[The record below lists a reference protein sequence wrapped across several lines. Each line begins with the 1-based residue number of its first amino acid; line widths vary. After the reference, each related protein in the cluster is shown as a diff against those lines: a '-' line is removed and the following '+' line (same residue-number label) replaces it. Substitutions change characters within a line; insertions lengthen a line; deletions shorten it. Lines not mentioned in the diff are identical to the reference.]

1 MIAEKIK
8 AKTHL
13 LGKAVDEAYDMQKIQ
28 TRAEISLALLSK
40 HFLQKQY
47 KDSGSKE
54 DFKEFV
60 KKHI

>member
-13 LGKAVDEAYDMQKIQ
+13 LGQAVDEAYDMQKIQ

-40 HFLQKQY
+40 HFL
-47 KDSGSKE
+47 
-54 DFKEFV
+54 
-60 KKHI
+60 